1 MPSPLSGASA
11 GVESI
16 RTLAL
21 VGPAAAGKTSLA
33 EALLAAA
40 GAIVTPG
47 SARARHA
54 RSATSIR
61 SSGACSIRS
70 TPACCT

>member
-33 EALLAAA
+33 EALLVA
-40 GAIVTPG
+40 GG
-47 SARARHA
+47 RDRRARQRSSA
-54 RSATSIR
+54 ARRSATSTR
-61 SSGACSIRS
+61 SSGACSTRS
-70 TPACCT
+70 TRR